1 MRHSLRLRALA
12 LVFVFSAAVF
22 AGLGVVLVRSHAA
35 ERRRAEDGFTRDL
48 VTSVQGTIRPEG
60 LNVANILRWPS
71 WRLLEDAIL
80 VDRNVGISDDGT
92 VRATGID
99 LNPLGVAR
107 RPAGFPRE
115 QALRAVYDAIEHVQ
129 QVLAEGGDVVPRPV
143 SVLGGRALPILL
155 PGSSKA
161 WGGVWYRTRDG
172 GNEDYLAILMRMLPW
187 FSLSTVLLTA
197 GTFLALRRLVLDPVA
212 QLAEGARRVRAGDF
226 DVRLDV
232 PTRRDEL
239 AELVRSFN
247 DMTSTVAGFNQ
258 RLSEEVRLATEK
270 ARLAEAAAMRER
282 RLAAMGELAAGIA
295 HEINNPLGGLQNAV
309 EDLERPDLPP
319 ERRAQ
324 YLALLGRGLAR
335 IGETVNRLRR
345 FTPRESPFEPV
356 PLLDVVHDALELVAH
371 RARRLSVRIV
381 APEEPRPGTEEQ
393 RLLTIPGLRVDI
405 GQAVLNLLVNALD
418 ALEEGGTRDR
428 EGPRIEVALRAE
440 PDGVRLVVRDN
451 GPGADPA
458 DLQRLGDLFYTTKE
472 VGRGTG
478 LGLALVQHAMRRH
491 GGHLYLTSER
501 GRFFRAEL
509 HFPRDAR
516 GVAGPEPT

>member
-1 MRHSLRLRALA
+1 LRALA

-22 AGLGVVLVRSHAA
+22 AGLGVVLVKSHAA

-48 VTSVQGTIRPEG
+48 VATIQGTIRPEG
-60 LNVANILRWPS
+60 LNVASILRWPS

-80 VDRNVGISDDGT
+80 VDRNLVLSDGGA
-92 VRATGID
+92 VLATGID

-115 QALRAVYDAIEHVQ
+115 QALRAVYDALTGLH
-129 QVLAEGGDVVPRPV
+129 PV
-143 SVLGGRALPILL
+143 SALGGRAVPILVQ
-155 PGSSKA
+155 GSAEA
-161 WGGVWYRTRDG
+161 WGGLWYRTHDG
-172 GNEDYLAILMRMLPW
+172 GSEDYLAVLARMLPW
-187 FSLSTVLLTA
+187 FALSTVLLTA

-226 DVRLDV
+226 AVRLDV

-247 DMTSTVAGFNQ
+247 EMTRTVAGFNQ
-258 RLSEEVRLATEK
+258 RLSEEVRKATEK
-270 ARLAEAAAMRER
+270 ARLAEAAAMKER

-309 EDLERPDLPP
+309 EDLKRPELPS
-319 ERRAQ
+319 ERRRQ
-324 YLALLGRGLAR
+324 YLELLASGLAR

-345 FTPRESPFEPV
+345 FTPRESALEPV
-356 PLLDVVHDALELVAH
+356 ALPDVVHDALELVAH
-371 RARRLSVRIV
+371 RARRLSVRV
-381 APEEPRPGTEEQ
+381 VPPEVTAADGARFTV
-393 RLLTIPGLRVDI
+393 PGLRVEI

-418 ALEEGGTRDR
+418 ALEEGGSRDPA
-428 EGPRIEVALRAE
+428 GPRIDVVLRTA
-440 PDGVRLVVRDN
+440 PDGVRLAVTDN
-451 GPGADPA
+451 GPGVESGM
-458 DLQRLGDLFYTTKE
+458 LQRLGDLFYTTKE

-478 LGLALVQHAMRRH
+478 LGLALVQNAMRRH

-501 GRFFRAEL
+501 GRSFRAEL
-509 HFPRDAR
+509 HFPRAP
-516 GVAGPEPT
+516 VPVPGP